1 MAPVQ
6 TDGSYRYTL
15 SRVEALDIYE
25 RALSQFTSYR
35 DEAAR
40 VNLNRIL
47 ESNAA
52 DGLKNR
58 ARIIISYLEVPGFN
72 TFKRADNVPY
82 EEVAK
87 DPLLYNEAYVIWRG
101 MAANVVTS
109 DTGTTF
115 DFMVGYDTRTTLEGI
130 VPVTFNKAIPLNP
143 ERPLELLGRVIP
155 TGPEGPIQLEGIAIH
170 QSGSL

>member
-1 MAPVQ
+1 MAPIQ
-6 TDGSYRYTL
+6 TGGSYRYNLT
-15 SRVEALDIYE
+15 RVQALDTYE
-25 RALSQFTSYR
+25 RARSQFTAFR

-58 ARIIISYLEVPGFN
+58 ARIIMSYMEAPGFD

-82 EEVAK
+82 DEALK
-87 DPLLYNEAYVIWRG
+87 DPLLYHDVYVIWRG
-101 MAANVVTS
+101 KAANVNTS

-115 DFMVGYDTRTTLEGI
+115 DFMIGYDTGTTLEGI
-130 VPVTFNKAIPLNP
+130 VPVVFNKAIPLNP
-143 ERPLELLGRVIP
+143 ERPLEVLGRIIP
-155 TGPEGPIQLEGIAIH
+155 TGPEGPIQLEGVAIH
-170 QSGSL
+170 QSGGL